1 MLRSKGIMLLRT
13 DLFQEMSRA
22 RVSWTSKWVITV
34 EHVSATVGKYGVRAA
49 REDTDLAVLN
59 E

>member
-1 MLRSKGIMLLRT
+1 MLRSKGMMLLKT
-13 DLFQEMSRA
+13 DLVQEMSRA
-22 RVSWTSKWVITV
+22 RMSWTSKWVITV
-34 EHVSATVGKYGVRAA
+34 EHVSATVRKYGVRAA

>member
-1 MLRSKGIMLLRT
+1 MLLRT